1 MDVESQVLG
10 EGLTTLLSSLSSEK
24 RHVIPISAAA
34 PLYLSVVSIPMEGK
48 IGTSCVRPLSA
59 LGLTSIAGDAV
70 GAAYVEMCLRVE
82 QAL

>member
-10 EGLTTLLSSLSSEK
+10 EGLTTLLSSLSSET

-34 PLYLSVVSIPMEGK
+34 PLSLSVVSIPMEGK
-48 IGTSCVRPLSA
+48 IGTSYVRSLSV
-59 LGLTSIAGDAV
+59 LELTSTVGDFI
-70 GAAYVEMCLRVE
+70 GAAYVELCLRVE